1 MSEKERKSI
10 RKIAVILYQ
19 EGKITF
25 EEQMN
30 VLDILRE
37 KYDGTQGQEFA
48 SAAM

>member
-1 MSEKERKSI
+1 MSEKEKKAI

-37 KYDGTQGQEFA
+37 KCDGIQGQEFV

>member
-1 MSEKERKSI
+1 MSEKEKNAI

-30 VLDILRE
+30 VLDILWKRS
-37 KYDGTQGQEFA
+37 DSLQGQE
-48 SAAM
+48 

>member
-1 MSEKERKSI
+1 MSEKEKKAI

-19 EGKITF
+19 EGIITF

-37 KYDGTQGQEFA
+37 RGDGTQGQEVV
-48 SAAM
+48 SAAI